1 MLTRAEIQRFPK
13 AELHCHL
20 DGSIRPHTLRQIAR
34 SQGMAVESNL
44 MELTRKMVGPRQ
56 CRDLSEYL
64 QTFDFVLPFLQ
75 TVPALQRAAYDVM
88 EQAHQDGVCYIELRF
103 APSLSTQGQLT
114 IPEAVQAVAAGIAEG
129 ERTYGIKGNLIVC
142 GMRTENGAAVHH
154 DFEQLDEVRDQ
165 LVGIDLAGPESDDFV
180 PEYEDA
186 LQAAVSDLGVQL
198 TLHAGECGCAHN
210 VVEAVQA
217 GSQRIGHG
225 IAANG
230 DETVERLLADRQ
242 ICIEGC
248 PTSNCQTGNLAR
260 IEDYPLQR
268 WLGQGQAL
276 CINTDNR
283 TVSDTTLTEE
293 YFQLAQHN
301 GLTKEQLRRCNQ
313 TAMRHSFADPTT
325 KATLLE
331 QITAFEADE

>member
-34 SQGMAVESNL
+34 SQGMDVEANL
-44 MELTRKMVGPRQ
+44 MELTRKMVAPKK
-56 CRDLSEYL
+56 CENLEEYL

-88 EQAHQDGVCYIELRF
+88 EQAHQDGVVYQEIRF
-103 APSLSTQGQLT
+103 APVLSTQGQLT
-114 IPEAVQAVAAGIAEG
+114 IPETVQAVAAGMDEAY
-129 ERTYGIKGNLIVC
+129 RTYGIKGNLIVC
-142 GMRTENGAAVHH
+142 GMRTETS
-154 DFEQLDEVRDQ
+154 DEVKQDFQELTEVKDQ
-165 LVGIDLAGPESDDFV
+165 VAGIDLAGPEVDGYV
-180 PEYEDA
+180 PEYEAA
-186 LQAAVSDLGVQL
+186 LQEATADLNVQL

-210 VVEAVQA
+210 VVEAIQA

-230 DETVERLLADRQ
+230 DATAEQLLKDRH

-248 PTSNCQTGNLAR
+248 PTSNCQTGALDR

-268 WLGQGQAL
+268 WLSQGQAL

-293 YFQLAQHN
+293 YFQLSHHN
-301 GLTKEQLRRCNQ
+301 GLTKEQLRLCNQ
-313 TAMRHSFADPTT
+313 TAVRHSFAYEAT
-325 KATLLE
+325 KAELLAT
-331 QITAFEADE
+331 ITNFEAE

>member
-34 SQGMAVESNL
+34 SQGMAVDSNL
-44 MELTRKMVGPRQ
+44 MELTRKMVAPKK
-56 CRDLSEYL
+56 CENLEEYL
-64 QTFDFVLPFLQ
+64 EIFDFVLPFLQ

-88 EQAHQDGVCYIELRF
+88 EQAHQDGVVYLELRF
-103 APSLSTQGQLT
+103 APVLSTQGQLT
-114 IPEAVQAVAAGIAEG
+114 IPETVQAVAAGMDEAY
-129 ERTYGIKGNLIVC
+129 RTYGIRGNLIVC
-142 GMRTENGAAVHH
+142 GMRTEDGTAVHH
-154 DFEQLDEVRDQ
+154 DFQSLEEVQDQ
-165 LVGIDLAGPESDDFV
+165 VAGIDLAGPEVDGFV
-180 PEYEDA
+180 PEYEQD
-186 LQAAVSDLGVQL
+186 LQEAVADLDVQL

-210 VVEAVQA
+210 VVEAIQA

-230 DETVERLLADRQ
+230 DAEAERLLKERQ

-248 PTSNCQTGNLAR
+248 PTSNCQTGSLER

-268 WLGQGQAL
+268 WLSQGQAL

-293 YFQLAQHN
+293 YFQLAHHD
-301 GLTKEQLRRCNQ
+301 GLTKDQLRLCNQ
-313 TAMRHSFADPTT
+313 NAVRNSFADEVT
-325 KATLLE
+325 KASLLQE
-331 QITAFEADE
+331 ITNFEVE